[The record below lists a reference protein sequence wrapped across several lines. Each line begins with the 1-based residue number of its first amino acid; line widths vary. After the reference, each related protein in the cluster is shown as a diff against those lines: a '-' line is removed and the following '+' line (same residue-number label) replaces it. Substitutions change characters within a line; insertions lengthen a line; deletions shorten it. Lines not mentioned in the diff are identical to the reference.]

1 MSPRRVSWGRPA
13 EAGPGWEQ
21 DRPLRRP
28 RTSGARVG
36 GAWGSSPGAG
46 VAAPAAGGPAAA
58 ASAPAA
64 ARRRGRSRAGPHPLR
79 AAAAAWEA
87 EPEPEP
93 SPSPSRAAAGV
104 WPATVAAAG
113 RGAPA
118 TAPAGSACT
127 RAAPPP
133 QVRARP
139 PTPPQSFGEDL
150 GPHNPGLR
158 LWELFLGF
166 FHAALHAVLP
176 GDPHRFSCPL
186 SRRPWRGRRLAW
198 DLQWLTLCM
207 GSLCLKFSRSA
218 RCSCGRS
225 DQPRGRPGFRC
236 GRGQRQLSE

>member
-1 MSPRRVSWGRPA
+1 MSPRRVSWARPA

-64 ARRRGRSRAGPHPLR
+64 ARRRGRSRARPHPLR

-87 EPEPEP
+87 EPEP
-93 SPSPSRAAAGV
+93 SPSRAAARA

-176 GDPHRFSCPL
+176 GDPHRFSCRL

-207 GSLCLKFSRSA
+207 GSVCLKFSRSA

-236 GRGQRQLSE
+236 GRGQRQLS